1 MSNTLTDLYNLLA
14 PQVQTEE
21 EKLILERNKEIIDCV
36 ERQLSAKDI
45 DSFMNVQ
52 AELSLYREETAFAM
66 GFQLAVRVLTAAWQ

>member
-21 EKLILERNKEIIDCV
+21 EKLILERNKEIIECV
-36 ERQLSAKDI
+36 ERQLPEKDI

-52 AELSLYREETAFAM
+52 AELSLYRQETAFAM